1 MGAGAAGALL
11 AMGAVFFFYRGSRA
25 ASGNGRVS
33 MRRAAKMA
41 ETPGGTPTVMG
52 KAVEL
57 KEAAAT
63 MTA

>member
-25 ASGNGRVS
+25 ASGNARIS

-41 ETPGGTPTVMG
+41 ETPGGTPVMG